1 MVEQQENQQEHSTFS
16 LGLDVYATVRNDL
29 LHVLPPPLKSILS
42 KTSFTS
48 PLFPLS
54 LLSFLKKCQIGM
66 TTACRPLATTGSVTQ
81 YVLWEWPMM
90 PQGLASSP
98 AYKFPV
104 HDVASL

>member
-54 LLSFLKKCQIGM
+54 LLSFLKKCQIDM
-66 TTACRPLATTGSVTQ
+66 TAASRPLATFLTKKAI
-81 YVLWEWPMM
+81 LEKK
-90 PQGLASSP
+90 SSIRHP
-98 AYKFPV
+98 IFF
-104 HDVASL
+104 